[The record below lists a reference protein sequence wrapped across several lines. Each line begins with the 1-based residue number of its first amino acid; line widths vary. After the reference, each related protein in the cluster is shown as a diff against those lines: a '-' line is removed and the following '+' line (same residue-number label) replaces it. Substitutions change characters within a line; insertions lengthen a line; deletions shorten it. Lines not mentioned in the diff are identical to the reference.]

1 MYKSYSYHDM
11 PEPVPAKP
19 QHPQKPMHD
28 QKISSGASQDNALK
42 KIFGGMELDDIILL
56 AVIFMLIS
64 NDCDDK
70 LLLIAL
76 AYVFISG
83 YVN

>member
-11 PEPVPAKP
+11 PEPLPVKP
-19 QHPQKPMHD
+19 KPLQKPAQD
-28 QKISSGASQDNALK
+28 QKISSGASQDNSLK

-76 AYVFISG
+76 AYVFIAG

>member
-19 QHPQKPMHD
+19 PHPQKPA
-28 QKISSGASQDNALK
+28 QKQQGNTAQRNEHK
-42 KIFGGMELDDIILL
+42 KIFGGMESDDIILL
-56 AVIFMLIS
+56 AIIFMLIS

-76 AYVFISG
+76 AYIFIAG

>member
-19 QHPQKPMHD
+19 QHPQKPIQT
-28 QKISSGASQDNALK
+28 QKEASGTAQNNALK
-42 KIFGGMELDDIILL
+42 KLFGGMEQDDIILL

-76 AYVFISG
+76 AYIFIAG

>member
-11 PEPVPAKP
+11 PEPVPVKP
-19 QHPQKPMHD
+19 KPPQKPAQD

-76 AYVFISG
+76 AYVFIAG